1 MPVPKKYLPASPNYV
16 HLVALMSHVMKSFDP
31 CKLHIGLGP
40 GRGVD
45 DAVATLLN
53 YVLCHLEDAKTH
65 ARVLYMDIS
74 SAFNTLQPHL
84 LSLTCCLRNVFVES
98 GLAL

>member
-1 MPVPKKYLPASPNYV
+1 MPAPKKSRPASPNDVYP
-16 HLVALMSHVMKSFDP
+16 VALTLHVMKSFHP

-45 DAVATLLN
+45 DAVATLIN
-53 YVLCHLEDAKTH
+53 YVLCHLEDGKPH
-65 ARVLYMDIS
+65 VRVLYMDMS
-74 SAFNTLQPHL
+74 YAFNTLQPHL
-84 LSLTCCLRNVFVES
+84 LFKKFISEFKVES